1 MTGNKYQ
8 IDFSAAD
15 PTRYSRLFPQQ
26 IVDLPRGRHSNPL
39 LNATDSTS
47 VESLAPNGLALGQ
60 IVPFEFRISVD
71 SAGTI
76 TGDTINFTAGW
87 DTVTTNGGLFGYDR
101 KLGVIAAFVDPSDPN
116 TRKDTNA
123 TISNFS
129 WNLVGSEIR
138 ANFQLANLDP
148 GEEVVVEAW
157 VALQDKI
164 PVTTTGNVQSRL
176 ISAKTA
182 GTINPGTTIN
192 TGSQT
197 IPLQK
202 VREFWNNQGEYT
214 NRAKFESGT
223 FNVDASGQV
232 EFDYL
237 YDGGWFQ
244 GELAVFSLKG
254 MGNYQ
259 PGSVEFLTEAT
270 KRALSN
276 SKQGRILMSDRSE
289 GARFSDKVAWENN
302 FNTDSS
308 KYLGV
313 KSLEMEAGDELA
325 FMYVQNTTVQDI
337 YQNPQST
344 SQWGKS
350 VLFSTDTNQL
360 TSLDGKGTFAFEDL
374 LVKNGN
380 SDRDF
385 NDLVFQVKG
394 LQTDNT
400 PSVDNLVNSS
410 RDWRTSTIGKNLL
423 KYTDRNTF
431 NEGVFEV
438 GETGKVTFDYLY
450 DGGSFQGELAVF
462 SLEGMDAYQ
471 PGSNAFVAEA
481 ARRALTNS
489 NLGHILANDRNEGA
503 RFTQKMAWESNF
515 NLDANQYQGV
525 KTFTMKPGEQFAF
538 MLLQNTT
545 VSEISDPTKIW
556 QLGKM
561 PLFSIPDANP
571 GGRPPG
577 QMVDVD
583 GNGTYAFEDL
593 RVDIANS
600 DRDFNDFVFQVKG
613 ATGTAGS
620 IDLYANSDRNWRKST
635 VGGQLLKYSNR
646 ATFDEGVFQVGNS
659 GQVIIDFLYDGGF
672 YQGAEVG
679 IFSLNGMD
687 SYEAGSKAFVEAAI
701 NRAKSNTTQ
710 GYTVVQDINEKAR
723 FSGSFKWEGNFNA
736 GQYEGRQTFLMNPG
750 DTFGLVL
757 IPDGTLNEAL
767 TAPDGVI
774 KKDPLFSM
782 SAANLKDQIQFADI
796 VSDSKGTIVGFED
809 VRLDLG
815 SNHDYN
821 DVVLAIEGAQRIGLA
836 DLEDV
841 MAGNRN
847 WLKTTV
853 GQEIVGY
860 FDNL

>member
-1 MTGNKYQ
+1 MTGNKYK

-26 IVDLPRGRHSNPL
+26 IVNLPHGRHSNPL
-39 LNATDSTS
+39 INAMDSTS
-47 VESLAPNGLALGQ
+47 VESLAPKGLALGQ
-60 IVPFEFRISVD
+60 IIPFEFRISVD
-71 SAGTI
+71 SAGTV

-101 KLGVIAAFVDPSDPN
+101 NLGVIAAFVDPSDPN
-116 TRKDTNA
+116 THKDTNA

-182 GTINPGTTIN
+182 GTINPGTMIN

-214 NRAKFESGT
+214 HRAKFESGT

-270 KRALSN
+270 ARALSN
-276 SKQGRILMSDRSE
+276 SKQGRILISDRTQ

-302 FNTDSS
+302 FNTDAS

-313 KSLEMEAGDELA
+313 KSIEMEAGDELA
-325 FMYVQNTTVQDI
+325 FMYVQNTTIQDI
-337 YQNPQST
+337 YQNPQSI

-350 VLFSTDTNQL
+350 VLFSTDTNQI

-374 LVKNGN
+374 LVRNGS

-400 PSVDNLVNSS
+400 PSVNSLVNPS

-438 GETGKVTFDYLY
+438 GETGKITFDYLY
-450 DGGSFQGELAVF
+450 DGGSFRGELAVF

-503 RFTQKMAWESNF
+503 RFTQKMAWEN
-515 NLDANQYQGV
+515 NWNVDAHHYQGV
-525 KTFTMKPGEQFAF
+525 KTFTMKPGDQFAF
-538 MLLQNTT
+538 MLVQNTS
-545 VSEISDPTKIW
+545 VSEISDPTQIW

-583 GNGTYAFEDL
+583 GNGTYVFEDL

-600 DRDFNDFVFQVKG
+600 DRDFNDFVFQVTG
-613 ATGTAGS
+613 ATGTVAS
-620 IDLYANSDRNWRKST
+620 IDLYANSDRNWRKTSI
-635 VGGQLLKYSNR
+635 GGELLKYANR
-646 ATFDEGVFQVGNS
+646 ATFDEGVFKVGNS

-679 IFSLNGMD
+679 IFSLKGMD
-687 SYEAGSKAFVEAAI
+687 IYGAGSQAFVQEAI
-701 NRAKSNTTQ
+701 QRAKSNSIN
-710 GYTVVQDINEKAR
+710 GYTVVQDVNEGAK
-723 FSGSFKWEGNFNA
+723 FSGSFNWEGNFNA

-767 TAPDGVI
+767 TAPDWAI

-782 SAANLKDQIQFADI
+782 SAANHKDQIQFADI
-796 VSDSKGTIVGFED
+796 FSNAEGTIVGFED

-815 SNHDYN
+815 SNHDYD
-821 DVVLAIEGAQRIGLA
+821 DVVLAIEGAQRISLA
-836 DLEDV
+836 DIEDV
-841 MAGNRN
+841 MASNRD
-847 WLKTTV
+847 WLKTTA
-853 GQEIVGY
+853 GQEVIHY
-860 FDNL
+860 FD